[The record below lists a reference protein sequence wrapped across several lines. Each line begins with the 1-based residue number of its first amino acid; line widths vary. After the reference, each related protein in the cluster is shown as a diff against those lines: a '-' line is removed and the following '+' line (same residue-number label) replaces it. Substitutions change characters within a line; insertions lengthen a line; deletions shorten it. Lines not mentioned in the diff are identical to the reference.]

1 MNTTVKIGDWISGT
15 SHKDEKFIGYVESI
29 NAGGVLKAWVTQCDR
44 EHTVGTSVE
53 TTLSKVKKLPESIP
67 STKDELNSLIELSLQ
82 THDQQWF
89 EELSSKLAALSSST
103 TGSADTQ
110 FGYYNTRSRLIGLA
124 PKDPMDV

>member
-1 MNTTVKIGDWISGT
+1 MNTMVKIGDWISGT
-15 SHKDEKFIGYVESI
+15 SQKDEKFIGFVESI
-29 NAGGVLKAWVTQCDR
+29 NAGGVLKAYVTQCDR

-89 EELSSKLAALSSST
+89 EELSSKLAAISSST
-103 TGSADTQ
+103 TGSADIQ
-110 FGYYNTRSRLIGLA
+110 SGPYHTRSRLIGLV
-124 PKDPMDV
+124 PNDPMDV